1 MAQKNVFVF
10 LKSDTCRFCKDIVSK
25 WDSIV
30 LKLKQVDPNVMIE
43 TITMDNGNFDTTK
56 YPKNII
62 LYAKWFPMF
71 LAIPYNLWE
80 WALLNNNTNV
90 DVNFKDG
97 IQIFNGIWK
106 NDKPEYSQIHSI
118 KNNPGDSIAKWFKET
133 LGNQEFLKVKNM
145 TFKSESNNLIKSFI
159 NTPAAPIQ
167 QAAPVELV
175 LESSVNNK
183 DNNKDNN
190 DDNETCSVKFKLLS
204 RQEYKR

>member
-25 WDSIV
+25 WDNIV
-30 LKLKQVDPNVMIE
+30 LKLKQVDPNVIIE

-71 LAIPYNLWE
+71 LAIPHNLWE

-145 TFKSESNNLIKSFI
+145 TFKSEANNLIKSFI
-159 NTPAAPIQ
+159 NTPPAPVQIQ
-167 QAAPVELV
+167 QAPPVELV
-175 LESSVNNK
+175 VESSV
-183 DNNKDNN
+183 NNKDNN

>member
-1 MAQKNVFVF
+1 MTKKNVFVF
-10 LKSDTCRFCKDIVSK
+10 LKSDSCRFCKDIVTK

-30 LKLKQVDPNVMIE
+30 LKLKQVDPNIVIE
-43 TITMDNGNFDTTK
+43 TITMDNGKFDTEK
-56 YPKNII
+56 YPKNLI

-106 NDKPEYSQIHSI
+106 NDKPEYVQVHSI
-118 KNNPGDSIAKWFKET
+118 KSNPGDNIAKWFKET
-133 LGNQEFLKVKNM
+133 LSNQDFLNVKNM
-145 TFKSESNNLIKSFI
+145 TFKPETNNLIKSFI
-159 NTPAAPIQ
+159 NTPVQ
-167 QAAPVELV
+167 PVI
-175 LESSVNNK
+175 ESIAINK
-183 DNNKDNN
+183 DNKDNKDNE
-190 DDNETCSVKFKLLS
+190 DNETCSVKFKLLS